1 MLEIIVMV
9 RLRKDVFKE
18 TMRNGTFKE
27 GMIPFFMNNLL
38 RGQSSI
44 TKMGGGSYKTVVGQ
58 VKFYPN
64 KKGSGKRLSHA
75 EEGNKMFWG
84 RVTQVLEVLA
94 ILNLGGGGAQKVCT
108 L

>member
-44 TKMGGGSYKTVVGQ
+44 TKMGGGAT
-58 VKFYPN
+58 
-64 KKGSGKRLSHA
+64 KR
-75 EEGNKMFWG
+75 
-84 RVTQVLEVLA
+84 
-94 ILNLGGGGAQKVCT
+94 
-108 L
+108 